1 MKTPVVWDTM
11 LCKLVYKCQ
20 IFCKVYSVLLR
31 SSPTKSHL
39 AEKHDTL
46 MVRREFW
53 EICNVRNIVESLSEI
68 RKGNLAYVDKK
79 NARGVWAKLEV
90 SDVGVI

>member
-1 MKTPVVWDTM
+1 M
-11 LCKLVYKCQ
+11 
-20 IFCKVYSVLLR
+20 
-31 SSPTKSHL
+31 
-39 AEKHDTL
+39 
-46 MVRREFW
+46 
-53 EICNVRNIVESLSEI
+53 RNIVESLSEI